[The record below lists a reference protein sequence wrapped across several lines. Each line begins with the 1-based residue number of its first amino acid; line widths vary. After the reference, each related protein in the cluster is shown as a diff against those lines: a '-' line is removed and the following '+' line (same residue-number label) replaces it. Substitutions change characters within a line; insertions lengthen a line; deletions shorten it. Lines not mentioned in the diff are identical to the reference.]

1 MAGTAVVVKDGSLA
15 CSHQGKATIASVS
28 ARLTVG
34 GKGVL
39 LSGKEPGLDFAGC
52 TNLTKPPAPKTPDP
66 APCISDSA
74 TAGAAGKLTV
84 GGTAVLLASAAGPTH
99 PKAIPADPGTW
110 SVEDAGQSKLTAV

>member
-15 CSHQGKATIASVS
+15 CSHQGTVTIASVS

-34 GKGVL
+34 RKGVL

-52 TNLTKPPAPKTPDP
+52 TNTTKPPAPKTPDP
-66 APCISDSA
+66 APCISDAA

-84 GGTAVLLASAAGPTH
+84 GRIAVLASAGGPTH
-99 PKAIPADPGTW
+99 ATATPADPGTW